1 MLPYINN
8 GGFMNGEQLR
18 LLSKMK
24 KLVKEG
30 KRRFQVRRDRDYL
43 ASLLEIGISEGEAWE
58 YVLGLNKNF
67 YVPDTKPN
75 YSVTGE
81 ALIFKRL
88 VNGTQAYIKLKV
100 EQDNEG
106 MDETVCLSF
115 HKNAYGGI
123 YEM

>member
-1 MLPYINN
+1 
-8 GGFMNGEQLR
+8 MNGEQLR

-30 KRRFQVRRDRDYL
+30 KRRFQIRRDRDYL
-43 ASLLEIGISEGEAWE
+43 QALLEIGISENDAWE

-75 YSVTGE
+75 YSVNGE
-81 ALIFKRL
+81 ALIFKRS
-88 VNGTQAYIKLKV
+88 VNGTLAYIKLKV
-100 EQDNEG
+100 EQDSRG

-115 HKNAYGGI
+115 HKNAYGGS